1 MRKQQGTS
9 RAPSHHL
16 STHLRPGTAS
26 SMNGSGG
33 KSSHRACPTLPV
45 PATFPPALSSAL
57 SQMPSVEDIV
67 NKAIQI
73 QQQQQ
78 TQRQTIST
86 TSSIPSPLPQA
97 PPSSPVEKNPEVA
110 QSEVPLPPQQQVES
124 NESASGQP
132 SLETPSE
139 SRPKKAPR
147 APRQAKRQREED
159 PAVQQSLPIPPVL
172 AEEAAPPQV
181 LEEQAPRPPSPPIPK
196 KSSQPAP
203 RSILKMRKPA
213 KEGDP
218 ETAFLLQKDGPAVPG
233 FVVCSEDLKTGEG
246 RPFEGFRINS
256 MSWQLIFP
264 ANTPGVGG
272 KLITGF
278 TKFPEVASC
287 GACGWGQE
295 NFDLK

>member
-1 MRKQQGTS
+1 
-9 RAPSHHL
+9 
-16 STHLRPGTAS
+16 
-26 SMNGSGG
+26 MNGSGG
-33 KSSHRACPTLPV
+33 KSSHRACPTRPV
-45 PATFPPALSSAL
+45 PASFPPALSNAL

-78 TQRQTIST
+78 TTLT

-97 PPSSPVEKNPEVA
+97 PPSSPVVQENPEAA

-139 SRPKKAPR
+139 ARPKRAPR
-147 APRQAKRQREED
+147 APKQAKRQREED
-159 PAVQQSLPIPPVL
+159 PAVQQSLIPPVL

-218 ETAFLLQKDGPAVPG
+218 ETAFLLQKGGPAVPG
-233 FVVCSEDLKTGEG
+233 FVVCSEDLKTEG

-295 NFDLK
+295 NFDLKLGIISDGHQMLPEKLEHIASC